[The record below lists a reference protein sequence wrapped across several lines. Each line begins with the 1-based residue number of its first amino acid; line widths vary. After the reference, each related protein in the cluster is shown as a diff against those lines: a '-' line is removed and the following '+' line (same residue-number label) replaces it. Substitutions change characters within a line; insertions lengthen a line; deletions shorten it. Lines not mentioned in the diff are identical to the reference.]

1 MSRFRLMLAVL
12 FCSVFL
18 LTGIAAAADLSHMQQ
33 MSNQDFVSQIEIFR
47 LTPQELDKVLPELQ
61 RRFPSYDDR
70 VKAIATMYLG
80 ASYFTEPFTNEEAE
94 WMPYTKTNCTMF
106 VLYTTAFLNAHSY
119 QEALEHMKWLHYKG
133 GVVAFKNRFH
143 FTSDRITDPTNR
155 YFTNVTEKY
164 VKNPATLPEVT
175 VTLNKKSDGQLLFGD
190 RLGNWTREL
199 TVKYIP
205 RVGFRPDM
213 LKALPGTVG
222 VAFVKRS
229 NWKIGVIVGHE
240 GILINGDLYHSGS
253 PSTGLYVIKDYL
265 NTEFPTSEWEGMLLF
280 TMNQV
285 PLKK

>member
-1 MSRFRLMLAVL
+1 MSRFRFTLAVL

-18 LTGIAAAADLSHMQQ
+18 LTGIVAAADLSRMQQ
-33 MSNQDFVSQIEIFR
+33 MSNQEFVSEIKIFQ
-47 LTPQELDKVLPELQ
+47 LTPQELDKVLPELH
-61 RRFPSYDDR
+61 RRFPNYHER
-70 VKAIATMYLG
+70 VQAIATMYVG
-80 ASYFTEPFTNEEAE
+80 ASYFTEPFTNEEVE

-106 VLYTTAFLNAHSY
+106 VLYTTAFLNARSY

-133 GVVAFKNRFH
+133 GVVAFKNRYH
-143 FTSDRITDPTNR
+143 FTSDRITDSANK

-190 RLGNWTREL
+190 KLGNWTREL
-199 TVKYIP
+199 TLKYIP
-205 RVGFRPDM
+205 RVGFHPDM
-213 LKALPGTVG
+213 LKELPATMG

-240 GILINGDLYHSGS
+240 GILVRGDLYHSGS

-265 NTEFPTSEWEGMLLF
+265 ATEFLNSSWEGMFFF

-285 PLKK
+285 PLKQ